1 MIYTKQPVGKIMAD
15 NTFSQDLAELRKK
28 IGAALDNLRYIEAQ
42 MTTEFGDAAR
52 CTKLCDATGNKLYE
66 VLSSLHRL
74 ERIIP
79 TDYADESYD
88 RGASKLESR
97 IKRLERLLK

>member
-1 MIYTKQPVGKIMAD
+1 MAD
-15 NTFSQDLAELRKK
+15 TIFSQDLAELRKE
-28 IGAALDNLRYIEAQ
+28 IGSALDRLGYTESQ
-42 MTTEFGDAAR
+42 MAAEFGNAAR
-52 CTKLCDATGNKLYE
+52 CTKLCDAVHNKLYE
-66 VLSSLHRL
+66 VLSSLGRL

-79 TDYADESYD
+79 TYYADESYD